1 MIHQYINNG
10 YHIVLDVNSGSVHSV
25 DALLYD
31 AVEVLA
37 KIVPDMEKPM
47 PLTDDQKKTVREKHW
62 SVSTLQKIL
71 RMRSPIFRS
80 SSTRRSCSLRIFTK
94 IM

>member
-31 AVEVLA
+31 AVEILA

-47 PLTDDQKKTVREKHW
+47 PLTDDQKKAVREAL
-62 SVSTLQKIL
+62 SVSTPQKIL
-71 RMRSPIFRS
+71 RMRFPIFRS